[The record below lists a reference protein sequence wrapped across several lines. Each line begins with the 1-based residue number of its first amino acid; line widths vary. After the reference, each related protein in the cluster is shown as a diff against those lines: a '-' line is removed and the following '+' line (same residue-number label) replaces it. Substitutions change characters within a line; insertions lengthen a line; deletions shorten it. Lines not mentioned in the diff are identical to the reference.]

1 MESKKSL
8 QVSQPFNQTAWLIGI
23 GAWLLPGAGHF
34 AQKRYGRGTVLS
46 SIVIAMFVT
55 GLLLQGNLTIPFESD
70 PTGSFFLQLLKSF
83 ANIGNGIIYA
93 VCIFAGIGTNIE
105 PKMAEAYT
113 FEYGNTFTLVSGL
126 LNYLIA
132 LDAFDIYVGR
142 KE

>member
-8 QVSQPFNQTAWLIGI
+8 EESKRLNQTAWFIGI
-23 GAWLLPGAGHF
+23 AAWLLPGAGHF
-34 AQKRYGRGTVLS
+34 AQKRYVRGAILS
-46 SIVIAMFVT
+46 FIVITMFIT
-55 GLLLQGNLTIPFESD
+55 GLLLNGNLSVPFEHD
-70 PTGSFFLQLLKSF
+70 PTGSFILQLLKSF
-83 ANIGNGIIYA
+83 ANIGNGIIY
-93 VCIFAGIGTNIE
+93 VICLTAGIGTNIE
-105 PKMAEAYT
+105 PVMAESYT